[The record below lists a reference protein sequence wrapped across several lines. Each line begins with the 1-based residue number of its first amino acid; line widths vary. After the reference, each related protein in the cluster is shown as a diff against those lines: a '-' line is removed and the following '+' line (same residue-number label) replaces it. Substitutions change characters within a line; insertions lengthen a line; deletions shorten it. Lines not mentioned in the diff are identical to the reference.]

1 VTASWKFVSNPGS
14 GSQTVKLLQQKVGA
28 TADGIAG
35 QGTVKALQT
44 WLNSKG
50 YSLTV
55 DGYCGAATVKVVQQ
69 ALNAGV
75 FR

>member
-1 VTASWKFVSNPGS
+1 
-14 GSQTVKLLQQKVGA
+14 
-28 TADGIAG
+28 
-35 QGTVKALQT
+35 VKALQT
-44 WLNSKG
+44 WLNSTG
-50 YSLTV
+50 YALTV